1 MIVGL
6 DFDNTIAC
14 YDGLFHRLAV
24 ERGLID
30 ADHAADKT
38 AIRDGLRAA
47 GREDDWTEM
56 QGLAYG
62 PRIVEAEPFP
72 GAVDCIA
79 ALHEAGGAGVVTY
92 IVSHKTRTPYRGE
105 PHDLHAACRAFLT
118 RYGISPAL
126 IPATRV
132 FLEPTKEAKI
142 ERIRALGC
150 THFVDD
156 LPEFLAEP
164 TFPAIEKLNFGRAG
178 LADWAAVRGRLEV

>member
-14 YDGLFHRLAV
+14 YDTLFHRLAV

-30 ADHAADKT
+30 PDHAADKT
-38 AIRDGLRAA
+38 AIRDRLRAE
-47 GREDDWTEM
+47 GREDDWTQM

-79 ALHEAGGAGVVTY
+79 ALMGAGVVTF

-105 PHDLHAACRAFLT
+105 PHDLHAACRRFLEVH
-118 RYGISPAL
+118 GISPAL
-126 IPATRV
+126 IAAERV
-132 FLEPTKEAKI
+132 FLEPTKAAKI
-142 ERIRALGC
+142 SRIRGLAC

-164 TFPAIEKLNFGRAG
+164 TFPDIVKLHFGGADTP
-178 LADWAAVRGRLEV
+178 DWAAVRHVLLG